1 MTRNVDSYR
10 KERLLGWSDFARKAK
25 EPGVLLLDAR
35 SADAFAAGH
44 IAGAVNLPF
53 TDFTPESLAA
63 VIGDKNRPILIYCN
77 NNFVND
83 QPPVV
88 MKVRSLALNIQTF
101 INLVGYGYANVYELR
116 SAIDFNDPKVGWI
129 KGLAATQ
136 RAAARRQLGLAP
148 VAR

>member
-1 MTRNVDSYR
+1 M
-10 KERLLGWSDFARKAK
+10 
-25 EPGVLLLDAR
+25 
-35 SADAFAAGH
+35 
-44 IAGAVNLPF
+44 
-53 TDFTPESLAA
+53 
-63 VIGDKNRPILIYCN
+63 
-77 NNFVND
+77 ND